1 MFLNFFFIVNIYKA
15 GEKFGAVFSRFYA
28 PQHDFEWEYCGS
40 HCKSSPQTRELVG
53 LDMLQSTLLTVTDV
67 LDVDTS
73 AIDLERAINDLP
85 SMYPETVTVTS
96 SELSNGRRFA
106 ITFNSELGKL
116 YCGKI
121 WLYLE
126 TTCNNSSC

>member
-1 MFLNFFFIVNIYKA
+1 M
-15 GEKFGAVFSRFYA
+15 GDFSHAYLT
-28 PQHDFEWEYCGS
+28 PNHDFGGEYCES
-40 HCKSSPQTRELVG
+40 HCKSSPQTRELTG
-53 LDMLQSTLLTVTDV
+53 LAMLQSTLLTVTDV

-116 YCGKI
+116 
-121 WLYLE
+121 
-126 TTCNNSSC
+126 